1 MTEARRHILKNIPL
15 FGALSPD
22 TLDFLLQ
29 HSLEVLCKPG
39 AYFFHEGD
47 EAQSIYVIESGRVA
61 VLKHWQ
67 GQDYLLKHLR
77 EGDSFGEMAL
87 IDMHNRSASVLAV
100 VDTQAFKISSATL
113 MGLYQHDLE
122 QFTLLQMNMGRE
134 VSRRLRDATEQIFR
148 LQIHSGLDSPH
159 VPRRY
164 DPDSGHG

>member
-1 MTEARRHILKNIPL
+1 M
-15 FGALSPD
+15 
-22 TLDFLLQ
+22 
-29 HSLEVLCKPG
+29 
-39 AYFFHEGD
+39 
-47 EAQSIYVIESGRVA
+47 
-61 VLKHWQ
+61 
-67 GQDYLLKHLR
+67 
-77 EGDSFGEMAL
+77 
-87 IDMHNRSASVLAV
+87 

-148 LQIHSGLDSPH
+148 LQIHSSLDSPH